1 LIKRSGLCAACV
13 FALLITS
20 GTSLFAQS
28 TASIAGV
35 VRDSAGGVVPGATV
49 VVKND
54 TTGNSQESVTDK
66 DGNYQITALGA
77 GSYTVTASLA
87 GFKTATANGVKVAP
101 GQPVTIPLTLEV
113 GSLNEVVTV
122 ASSSELIN
130 TQTATVAATLNSDQL
145 LRMPTPTRNALNAVA
160 FLPGINTAGTNRDS
174 TINGLPETFV
184 SITLDGVSNNDNF
197 LRNTDSFFASVTPRQ
212 DAVEAVSVTL
222 AAAGANIGGG
232 AGAVTM
238 AFTTRSGGNRFTGSA
253 YEYYRNPMF
262 NSNYIFNTFNDL
274 PKNDVKLHTFGARA
288 GGPIVIP
295 GLYDGRNKAFFF
307 AHFEEIKFPN
317 TFTRTRTVYNPRV
330 LQGWYRYQVGSTTR
344 EVNLLD
350 LARDNGQLATADPTM
365 MSIYNMIE
373 SAMKT
378 GGTRTTTSDPLLD
391 SYVWQSP
398 SALLEYQP
406 TARLDYNATTN
417 HRLSGS
423 WSQITAKRTPDYLN
437 NADPRFPGAPNQRD
451 FKSVRPLLSLSLRS
465 TLGKN
470 IVNELRG
477 GATAFGSGSYFG
489 QPADVQ
495 SRNDPSTFADQGG
508 FAIVS
513 PSTTDWFT
521 SNGPS
526 WRGAPTYSL
535 DETLTWSKGEH
546 TVTAGGSL
554 LVSNASSSSQQMVRT
569 LNIGFNT
576 DVDPAISM
584 FNTTNF
590 PNASSA
596 QLTAAQ
602 NTYAALT
609 GRVLSVASQAVLD
622 SSGRYVELGP
632 VTQEGGINV
641 YGSFIQDSWR
651 WKRNITLTGGLRYDV
666 QTPFVPFSSVLSTV
680 SMESACGQSG
690 LGDGGLYSKCNF
702 LQPGAAGG
710 ATPIF
715 EQLGK
720 GTQGYK
726 TDWNNFAPSGS
737 IAWRP
742 DAQEGFWR
750 RLLGDPNQATVR
762 AGYSEAYDRAA
773 LTTLIGV
780 FGGNR
785 GGTISLTNNANTG
798 LGTGGAWPVLV
809 SQTNRL
815 APQPFNPD
823 PSYPI
828 AVGAN
833 RSDSLNLFAP
843 DIKIAR
849 VRSWNIGFAR
859 SLSKDMAIEIRYTG
873 NRGDNEWSTLNY
885 NCVNSASGGCTSL
898 RGENLIPNGFL
909 NEFKLAQ
916 ANLQANNASG
926 NASRAGSFAYFGP
939 GTGTSPL
946 PIYLA
951 YLNGSGDYGNPAAY
965 TSASTTWANA
975 TIAGRLAA
983 PNPNPTGAAGDLDG
997 NVTRSAQA
1005 RRLGY
1010 PANFFALNPAMRDV
1024 NVTDSGAFSKY
1035 NALQL
1040 ELRRRLSGGLSAS
1053 VNYQYAFAYSSSFD
1067 GFSFGRA
1074 WTDGSISGNDIRHAI
1089 KWQAD
1094 WQLPFGKGQRYG
1106 GNAGR
1111 LKDLAIG
1118 GWSVS
1123 GVGRSQ
1129 LQVVDFGNVRLVGMS
1144 KKELQSM
1151 YKFYKKDPSETTT
1164 GITEI
1169 WMLPDEVILNT
1180 RRAFSTSNT
1189 TLDGYSASLGA
1200 PSGKYIAPANSA
1212 TCIQL
1217 RPGDCAPRT
1226 MQLLAPWFNRVDFAA
1241 MKQIVIAGQTNLQ
1254 VRFELLNLFDSP
1266 NFTPVA
1272 NPGTGAT
1279 IFKTTSAYTDASN
1292 TYDPGGRIGM
1302 LSVRFN
1308 W

>member
-1 LIKRSGLCAACV
+1 LFV
-13 FALLITS
+13 LLFSSTPS
-20 GTSLFAQS
+20 FAQS
-28 TASIAGV
+28 TASISGV
-35 VRDSAGGVVPGATV
+35 VKDAGGGVIPGAAV
-49 VVKND
+49 VVKNE
-54 TTGNSQESVTDK
+54 TTGESQETVSDK
-66 DGNYQITALGA
+66 DGAYRLTALAA
-77 GSYTVTASLA
+77 GTYTVTATLS
-87 GFKTATANGVKVAP
+87 GFKTAVQRGVSVAP
-101 GQPVTIPLTLEV
+101 GQPINIPLTLEV
-113 GSLNEVVTV
+113 GQLAETVTV
-122 ASSSELIN
+122 TSSSELIN
-130 TQTATVAATLNSDQL
+130 TQTATVAATLNADQL
-145 LRMPTPTRNALNAVA
+145 TRMPTPTRNALNAVA
-160 FLPGINTAGTNRDS
+160 FLPGINTSGTNRDS

-212 DAVEAVSVTL
+212 DAVEAVAVTL
-222 AAAGANIGGG
+222 AAAGANVGGG

-253 YEYYRNPMF
+253 YEYYRNPKF
-262 NSNYIFNTFNDL
+262 NSNYIFNQYNNL
-274 PKNDVKLHTFGARA
+274 PKNNVKLHTFGARA

-307 AHFEEIKFPN
+307 GHFEEIQFPN

-330 LQGWYRYQVGSTTR
+330 LDGWYRYQVGTTTR

-350 LARDNGQLATADPTM
+350 LARANGQLAPTDPTM
-365 MSIYNMIE
+365 MNIYNMFE

-378 GGTRTTTSDPLLD
+378 TGTRTTTSDPLLD
-391 SYVWQSP
+391 SYVFQSP
-398 SALLEYQP
+398 SELLEYQP
-406 TARLDYNATTN
+406 TVRLDYNLSTN

-437 NADPRFPGAPNQRD
+437 SADPRFPGAPNQRD
-451 FKSVRPLLSLSLRS
+451 FTSTRPLLSVSMRS

-470 IVNELRG
+470 IVNEVRG
-477 GATAFGSGSYFG
+477 GATAYGSGSYFG
-489 QPADVQ
+489 QPAAVS

-513 PSTTDWFT
+513 PDTTDWYT

-546 TVTAGGSL
+546 SITAGGSL
-554 LVSNASSSSQQMVRT
+554 LISNASSSSQQMVRT
-569 LNIGFNT
+569 LNIGFDTN
-576 DVDPAISM
+576 VDPAISM

-596 QLTAAQ
+596 QLSAAQ
-602 NTYAALT
+602 RTYAALT
-609 GRVLSVASQAVLD
+609 GRVTSVASQAVLD
-622 SSGRYVELGP
+622 ASGKYIELGP

-651 WKRNITLTGGLRYDV
+651 VKRNITLTGGLRYDV
-666 QTPFVPFSSVLSTV
+666 QTPFKPFSSVLSTV
-680 SMESACGQSG
+680 SMESACGLSG
-690 LGDGGLYSKCNF
+690 VGDGGLYSKCNF
-702 LQPGAAGG
+702 LQPGAKGG
-710 ATPIF
+710 ATPIY
-715 EQLGK
+715 EQLK
-720 GTQGYK
+720 EGTQGYK
-726 TDWNNFAPSGS
+726 TDRNNFAPSGS

-742 DAQEGFWR
+742 DVQDGFWR
-750 RLLGDPNQATVR
+750 TLLGDPNQATVR

-780 FGGNR
+780 YGGNR
-785 GGTISLTNNANTG
+785 GGTISLTNNSNTG
-798 LGTGGAWPVLV
+798 LGAGAPFPVLV
-809 SQTNRL
+809 SQTSRL
-815 APQPFNPD
+815 VPQPFNPD

-828 AVGAN
+828 SVGVN

-859 SLSKDMAIEIRYTG
+859 SLSKDMAVEIRYTG

-885 NCVNSASGGCTSL
+885 NCSASASGGCTSL
-898 RGENLIPNGFL
+898 RGENLVANGFL
-909 NEFKLAQ
+909 NEFKMAQ

-926 NASRAGSFAYFGP
+926 NATRVGSFAYFGP

-951 YLNGSGDYGNPAAY
+951 YLNGSADVNNPAAY
-965 TSASTTWANA
+965 ANASTTWANA

-983 PNPNPTGAAGDLDG
+983 PNPNPNSAAGDLDG
-997 NVTRSAQA
+997 NVTRSTQAQ
-1005 RRLGY
+1005 RLGY

-1024 NVTDSGAFSKY
+1024 NVTDSGAFSRY
-1035 NALQL
+1035 NALQI
-1040 ELRRRLSGGLSAS
+1040 ELRRRLSQGFSANI
-1053 VNYQYAFAYSSSFD
+1053 NYQYAFAYSSSFD

-1106 GNAGR
+1106 SGAGR
-1111 LKDLAIG
+1111 MKDLAIG

-1123 GVGRSQ
+1123 AVGRSQ
-1129 LQVVDFGNVRLVGMS
+1129 RQVMDFGNVRLVGMS
-1144 KKELQSM
+1144 KSDLQGM
-1151 YKFYKKDPSETTT
+1151 YKFYKKDPSQTTT

-1169 WMLPDEVILNT
+1169 WMLPDEVVLNT
-1180 RRAFSTSNT
+1180 RRAFSTSNVT
-1189 TLDGYSASLGA
+1189 TDGYSASLGA
-1200 PSGKYIAPANSA
+1200 PTGKYIAPANSA
-1212 TCIQL
+1212 TCIQIKA
-1217 RPGDCAPRT
+1217 GDCAPRT
-1226 MQLLAPWFNRVDFAA
+1226 LQVLAPWFNRVDFAA
-1241 MKQIVIAGQTNLQ
+1241 MKQIPIVGQTNLQ
-1254 VRFELLNLFDSP
+1254 VRFEMLNLFDSP
-1266 NFTPVA
+1266 NYTPVA

-1279 IFKTTSAYTDASN
+1279 IFRTTSAYTDASN